1 MKLINTEPRPVPWMS
16 WDEWSDVDRLLCSAA
31 AGADHRRGVARV
43 DAWRARGSLPGVVD
57 ATARLREL
65 ALDDTAAVRAGR
77 SDIAV
82 RLAYSMAIV
91 QLVNGVTGRI
101 QKSKEKKSVSDL
113 SREMGLPQLLV
124 DLRHDATHKA
134 LPSMQRLR
142 AASRAALAWLERFYW
157 EPQRDYIELVFG
169 TRPSAILLLLR
180 KYLRASAARAEEPVA
195 AAIDAVVDAVQDLRH
210 RCALSEVVVP
220 LLLDGACRRR
230 AFATAEDLMVPLAA
244 TAAARAR
251 AAGEPPAKVRRTARA
266 APAVDFASLARRFVR
281 RRDTWLPLLAALN
294 ARWPSLAPLLLEG
307 VVSRLLAEERGA
319 GRAQCARL
327 YFLCS
332 WAQLLLHSHGAA
344 RGDGEGEG
352 GGGDAKR
359 EGSGD
364 SGGAAPFDP
373 LAAIGRVETHAKA
386 MSGFEVRRH
395 VAWLASAG
403 ESAATRSSLWSVW
416 LVCALFSAD
425 SAARAHLVANGA
437 DDEANLS
444 DIVRLE
450 RVAAVRFAALK
461 MSADPAGIAAGAAG
475 VSTAAAAAAAGT
487 APTDA
492 AWERCAAWYASP
504 IGSLQSGASL
514 PPNLDLRPSAPYASA
529 AAIAPLALDSAEV
542 APSSSAA
549 AAAAAVQTRGLELT
563 WW

>member
-1 MKLINTEPRPVPWMS
+1 MKLINTDARPVPWS

-31 AGADHRRGVARV
+31 AGADQRRGVARV
-43 DAWRARGSLPGVVD
+43 DAWRVRGSLPGVVD

-65 ALDDTAAVRAGR
+65 ALDDTAAARGGR
-77 SDIAV
+77 SDIAI

-157 EPQRDYIELVFG
+157 APQRDHIEVIFG
-169 TRPSAILLLLR
+169 KRPSAILLLLR
-180 KYLRASAARAEEPVA
+180 EYLRASAARVEEPIA

-230 AFATAEDLMVPLAA
+230 AVATAEDLMVPLAPG
-244 TAAARAR
+244 RAPRTR
-251 AAGEPPAKVRRTARA
+251 AAGEPPAKVRRTASA
-266 APAVDFASLARRFVR
+266 TPAVDFASLARRFVR
-281 RRDTWLPLLAALN
+281 RRDAWLPLLAALN

-307 VVSRLLAEERGA
+307 VISRLLAQERGA
-319 GRAQCARL
+319 GHAQCARL

-332 WAQLLLHSHGAA
+332 WAHLLLYSHGAA
-344 RGDGEGEG
+344 RRGEEGAGEGS
-352 GGGDAKR
+352 
-359 EGSGD
+359 GSGGD
-364 SGGAAPFDP
+364 SGGTAPFDP
-373 LAAIGRVETHAKA
+373 LAAIGRVEAHARA
-386 MSGFEVRRH
+386 MSGFDVHRH

-416 LVCALFSAD
+416 LLCSLFGAEST
-425 SAARAHLVANGA
+425 ARAHLAANSNTA
-437 DDEANLS
+437 DEQAHRIDT
-444 DIVRLE
+444 VRIG

-461 MSADPAGIAAGAAG
+461 MSDDPAGIAID
-475 VSTAAAAAAAGT
+475 AAAAAAGT

-492 AWERCAAWYASP
+492 TWERCTTWYASP
-504 IGSLQSGASL
+504 IGSLESGESL
-514 PPNLDLRPSAPYASA
+514 PPNLDLRPSAPRAPA
-529 AAIAPLALDSAEV
+529 AAISPPASD
-542 APSSSAA
+542 SAA
-549 AAAAAVQTRGLELT
+549 AAAVSSAVAAVAPVQTSGLELT